1 MVEIRKLQP
10 RIRIAMPERP
20 MTGTKHT
27 RNRIHVVRRRGD
39 FPPPT
44 PQSTPCVL
52 WQGSVDR
59 DGYGRFKRY
68 VGERR
73 ETVRVTRWVMEQAVG
88 RKLRPDEFILHAC
101 DNPPCFRVDHL
112 SIGSAADNNRDMR
125 EKGRGTPPPIHHFKG
140 ECHPMA
146 KLTAQQVRKIRG
158 HYISGLSQQRIAQM
172 FDVSPQT
179 ISKIVR
185 GVLWASGDSQ
195 QP

>member
-1 MVEIRKLQP
+1 VVEIRKLQP
-10 RIRIAMPERP
+10 VVRISLPQREVEAKRHPGRVY
-20 MTGTKHT
+20 
-27 RNRIHVVRRRGD
+27 VVRRRVEC
-39 FPPPT
+39 PPPT

-68 VGERR
+68 VGSKR
-73 ETVRVTRWVMEQAVG
+73 ETVRVTRWVMEQASG

-125 EKGRGTPPPIHHFKG
+125 EKGRGVKPPVHHFKG

-146 KLTAQQVRKIRG
+146 KLTARQVRAIRG
-158 HYISGLSQQRIAQM
+158 HYISGLKQSTIAQM
-172 FDVSPQT
+172 FDISPQT
-179 ISKIVR
+179 VSKIVN
-185 GVLWASGDSQ
+185 GLLWASGDSQ